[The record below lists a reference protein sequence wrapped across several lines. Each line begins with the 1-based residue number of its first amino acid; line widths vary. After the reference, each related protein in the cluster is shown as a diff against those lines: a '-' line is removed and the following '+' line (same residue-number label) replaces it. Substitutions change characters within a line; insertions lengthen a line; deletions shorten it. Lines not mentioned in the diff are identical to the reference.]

1 MTKKIK
7 KKQYTKKSMKVKIG
21 FPECVRIEMVQSN
34 DLRNYEIFMGL
45 SSIFSTAGAGFWVA
59 FATLTFSRV
68 LLGVSIV
75 FSLFAF
81 LFIGLAFHHRWKM
94 NGTKITKTISVEDF
108 K

>member
-1 MTKKIK
+1 MTKETKE
-7 KKQYTKKSMKVKIG
+7 KQDTKKSMKVEIG
-21 FPECVRIEMVQSN
+21 FPERVRIEMVQSN

-45 SSIFSTAGAGFWVA
+45 SSIFSTAAAGFWVA
-59 FATLTFSRV
+59 FATLTFSKI

-81 LFIGLAFHHRWKM
+81 LFIGLALYHRWKM